1 MRSFRQRLLAGI
13 FVVSVLAIA
22 PANSQTNFPGKGDD
36 TTSSLGSFKIQIAT
50 NFQATVNG
58 CPGYDPTTRIWTSPT
73 MFDGSAAATPSPTA
87 ARMIRTGC
95 L

>member
-58 CPGYDPTTRIWTSPT
+58 CP
-73 MFDGSAAATPSPTA
+73 A
-87 ARMIRTGC
+87 MIPPPESGPAPQC
-95 L
+95 LMVQPQRPHHRRQRG